1 MSYIKLNFENCN
13 YNQCNLLDIAANS
26 SLTIELKFE
35 NIISLQS
42 RNSTKEH
49 FINLIKNELS
59 KFKWIITGRVSVELV
74 YYINAIERQETDK
87 IADLDNIAK
96 PLLDSITGENG
107 ILIDDSQIG
116 LLTSE
121 WIPREENIN
130 ENIMLIKIDFIND
143 FTVRKEGLFFVQYY
157 AAMCIPINLI
167 DFTLFELFSALVL
180 IRCRLKQR
188 KLAEHAKQK
197 DLNLDFQD

>member
-143 FTVRKEGLFFVQYY
+143 FTVRKEGLSLKLDNPDFPKRRIVFCAILRGDVHTDQLNRLYFV
-157 AAMCIPINLI
+157 
-167 DFTLFELFSALVL
+167 
-180 IRCRLKQR
+180 
-188 KLAEHAKQK
+188 
-197 DLNLDFQD
+197 